1 MAKAA
6 LPPDEDVSVDF
17 NTDDENL
24 NGDFLMDDSPPYQED
39 PAADIIPPTAQAH
52 IPPSLIPSEPA
63 PIPQPSIPPAPQP
76 NPGETKRVHPGFE
89 AISMDEPSQKSSGRL
104 LMRRTINKAADTAAP
119 ASSQPKAESPTPRT
133 DTVDDTKVP
142 QASEITSQLLPP
154 PQIPPIPKK
163 QHTPVVSEQKSDPS
177 SSMTPTS
184 FEMFAKLPPVPR
196 PDEKKDTPLPFPV
209 AQPEVRAPEPFI
221 PPNPIEQE
229 PFIPSEPSDPIPL
242 VVETLPKTVHPR
254 PQPIQ
259 SRRNS
264 IRAQPLHQTQTV
276 PGPQIPSHQR
286 VQPALSHTQMP
297 PVQAEPIVTQTMSQ
311 GQIPPALPIGTPM
324 MSQQLPVSPLQQQ
337 PPSQVQSL
345 PSQMQPLQPQVQPM
359 PPQIQPQLQPPVQQL
374 QPQVQPQLQPQVQ
387 PMPPQVQQFQPQ
399 VQQLQPQIQPVLST
413 QVPQVVAPVE
423 AQQIPAPIAQ
433 TMVQT
438 QPEPIIPQIMQPQ
451 VLLPPPSPTQ
461 SVERG
466 FTSAIDRTFA
476 NFRRAFSKELSAMI
490 RNPPPLDE
498 TVNVDEFTS
507 DLTTAVGQ
515 LIEAPITPPDFNNQQ
530 LSRRLSAAIQ
540 EQTNQMTS
548 VLADVDAQ
556 NTTAVEHHIA
566 ELRQLQDEVENLRIV
581 FKTSTEGI
589 IRELERERQNKVS
602 MSTAEKAR
610 TRELEER
617 MRRIRLKQVELETRA
632 NHQSAEREN
641 VDRLS
646 KQVLQKRRQWEDE
659 YLMEDDEGEGVR
671 QRLLQAISTLKSDAD
686 QDSAGDIGRMVEEGL
701 RAVKEESD
709 NMRNELLSLE
719 MANRW
724 AMARLQQLQT
734 ARTSTPSPRR
744 ERQRSS
750 VITEAQFKVNELRRQ
765 RENNIRGVTEG
776 IHY

>member
-52 IPPSLIPSEPA
+52 IPPPPIPSEPA

-76 NPGETKRVHPGFE
+76 NSGETKRVHPGFE

-104 LMRRTINKAADTAAP
+104 LMRRTINKAADTAVP
-119 ASSQPKAESPTPRT
+119 TPSQPKAESPTPRT
-133 DTVDDTKVP
+133 DTIDDTKVP

-276 PGPQIPSHQR
+276 PVPQIPSHQR

-297 PVQAEPIVTQTMSQ
+297 PVQAEPIVAQTMSQ
-311 GQIPPALPIGTPM
+311 GQIPQALPIEPPM
-324 MSQQLPVSPLQQQ
+324 MGQQLPVSPLQPQ
-337 PPSQVQSL
+337 PPT
-345 PSQMQPLQPQVQPM
+345 QVQPIPPPM
-359 PPQIQPQLQPPVQQL
+359 QQFPPQVQQL
-374 QPQVQPQLQPQVQ
+374 QPQIPPQLQPQPQPQVQ
-387 PMPPQVQQFQPQ
+387 QFQPQPQVQQFQPQ
-399 VQQLQPQIQPVLST
+399 VQPVQI
-413 QVPQVVAPVE
+413 PQVVAPVE
-423 AQQIPAPIAQ
+423 TQQIQASVAQ
-433 TMVQT
+433 PMLQA
-438 QPEPIIPQIMQPQ
+438 QPEPVIPQIMQPQ
-451 VLLPPPSPTQ
+451 VLRPPPSPTQ

-498 TVNVDEFTS
+498 TVDVDEFTS

-515 LIEAPITPPDFNNQQ
+515 LIETPITPPDFNNQQ

-610 TRELEER
+610 ARELEER

-659 YLMEDDEGEGVR
+659 YVMEDDEGEGVR

-734 ARTSTPSPRR
+734 VRTSTPSPRR